1 MEKSAIIIAFSGV
14 YLVVCVLIGLAF
26 SGRQKTLENY
36 FVAGRQLGPVVTAM
50 AVAASFVSG
59 WTFIGSSGIGYAF
72 GFVVIAQNL
81 IFAVQ
86 AIFPWLF
93 LARKLRILTTTH
105 NCLTVPDALYA
116 RYQSKIV
123 SVLGAAGIFFGLIGY
138 TAAQLLALGT
148 LMASIFNLPF
158 AWAMAIGVT
167 VLALYTI
174 LGGIEGAI
182 WVDVFQ
188 GAIML
193 CASVFVFIAA
203 YRLVGG
209 PGEVYQ
215 AMKAMDPELVRF
227 TGKWNWPFLA
237 SYAFA
242 GLGAFVMP
250 HLITK
255 FYMIKEISRMK
266 SAALYNQLFASLMCL
281 TYVSI
286 PFVYLTLEHRGL
298 AQHLANPDRVAPVFV
313 LNYLPSWLAG
323 VLFAGALSA
332 IMSTVSSFLNLG
344 SAVLVRDILQ
354 TGLGKSFQHEVR
366 AARMGTVVFLLGAVL
381 LAFTT
386 NTMVVLLGA
395 ASVAIFGSTLIPS
408 LVIGLWSK
416 KATARAAIIAMSVG
430 LVMSV
435 GMQSLHLYDLVRLPY
450 GMMPGGLGVI
460 AATLTMLLL
469 TYFSKSPS
477 AAEPAME
484 RIIALPLFFP
494 AKQSEPAQNR

>member
-1 MEKSAIIIAFSGV
+1 MDKSTIIIVCSGV
-14 YLVVCVLIGLAF
+14 YLLVCVLIGLAF

-36 FVAGRQLGPVVTAM
+36 FVAGRQLGPMVTAM

-72 GFVVIAQNL
+72 GLVLIAQNL

-86 AIFPWLF
+86 AIFPWIF
-93 LARKLRILTTTH
+93 LARKLRILTATH

-116 RYQSKIV
+116 RYRSKAV
-123 SVLGAAGIFFGLIGY
+123 SVLGAVGIFFGLIGY

-148 LMASIFNLPF
+148 MMASIFSIPF
-158 AWAMAIGVT
+158 FWAMAIGVT

-188 GAIML
+188 GTIMMF
-193 CASVFVFIAA
+193 ASVFVFIAA

-215 AMKAMDPELVRF
+215 AMKEIDPELVRF
-227 TGKWNWPFLA
+227 TGKWSWPFLA

-255 FYMIKEISRMK
+255 FYMIKEIGRMK
-266 SAALYNQLFASLMCL
+266 TAALFNQLFASLMCL
-281 TYVSI
+281 IYVSI

-298 AQHLANPDRVAPVFV
+298 AQHLTNPDNVAPVFV
-313 LNYLPSWLAG
+313 LNYLPAWLAG

-354 TGLGKSFQHEVR
+354 TGLDRNFRHEVR
-366 AARMGTVVFLLGAVL
+366 AARIGTVVFLLGAVV
-381 LAFTT
+381 LAFTA
-386 NTMVVLLGA
+386 NTLVVLLGA

-408 LVIGLWSK
+408 LVIGLWSER
-416 KATARAAIIAMSVG
+416 ATARAAIISMSVG
-430 LVMSV
+430 MVMSV
-435 GMQSLHLYDLVRLPY
+435 GMQGLHLFNLVNLPY
-450 GMMPGGLGVI
+450 GMMPGGIGVV
-460 AATLTMLLL
+460 AATATMLIL
-469 TYFSKSPS
+469 TFFSHSP
-477 AAEPAME
+477 ARLEPVMKQV
-484 RIIALPLFFP
+484 IALPLFFFP
-494 AKQSEPAQNR
+494 SKGNRQ